1 MGAIIAIIYIGIA
14 AHYVR
19 KIRPTAFTSTNMGK
33 LVVDVLLTLGG
44 AFTVV
49 PILFC
54 LHALNMLFGLF
65 LGGGAVRNRR

>member
-1 MGAIIAIIYIGIA
+1 MGIIIAIIYIGIA

-44 AFTVV
+44 AFIVV
-49 PILFC
+49 PILIC
-54 LHALNMLFGLF
+54 LQALNMLFGF
-65 LGGGAVRNRR
+65 GMGAIGGRGR

>member
-1 MGAIIAIIYIGIA
+1 MGIVIAIIYIGIA

-44 AFTVV
+44 AFIVV
-49 PILFC
+49 PILIC
-54 LHALNMLFGLF
+54 LHALNMLFGF
-65 LGGGAVRNRR
+65 GMGAIGGRGR

>member
-1 MGAIIAIIYIGIA
+1 MGIVIAIIYIGIA

-44 AFTVV
+44 AFTIV

-54 LHALNMLFGLF
+54 LQALNMLFGF
-65 LGGGAVRNRR
+65 GLGAIGGRRR

>member
-19 KIRPTAFTSTNMGK
+19 KLRPTAFTSTNLGK

-49 PILFC
+49 PVLFC
-54 LHALNMLFGLF
+54 LHALNTLLGFGLGAV
-65 LGGGAVRNRR
+65 GGGRR

>member
-44 AFTVV
+44 VFTVV

-54 LHALNMLFGLF
+54 LHALRMLFGL
-65 LGGGAVRNRR
+65 GIGAIGVRSRR

>member
-1 MGAIIAIIYIGIA
+1 MGIVIAIIYIGIA

-44 AFTVV
+44 AFIVV
-49 PILFC
+49 PILIC
-54 LHALNMLFGLF
+54 LPALNMLFGF
-65 LGGGAVRNRR
+65 GMGAIGGRGR

>member
-54 LHALNMLFGLF
+54 LHALNALFGLG
-65 LGGGAVRNRR
+65 LGAIGGRRR